1 MGVLQAYKSGVTSM
15 NQNIKNI
22 LHDMKSFR
30 DEINCCYTCVAEDY
44 RRGDKPQEDDI
55 NDLKKASLEL
65 SRLVENLALEL
76 KGKNHET
83 K

>member
-1 MGVLQAYKSGVTSM
+1 M
-15 NQNIKNI
+15 NDKIKMI
-22 LHDMKSFR
+22 LHDIKSYR

-44 RRGDKPQEDDI
+44 RRGDKPQDDDI

-65 SRLVENLALEL
+65 SRLVENLALEI
-76 KGKNHET
+76 KGSIHET

>member
-1 MGVLQAYKSGVTSM
+1 M
-15 NQNIKNI
+15 NDKIKMI
-22 LHDMKSFR
+22 LHDIKSYR

-44 RRGDKPQEDDI
+44 RRGDKPQDDDI

-65 SRLVENLALEL
+65 SRLVENLALEI
-76 KGKNHET
+76 KGSMHET